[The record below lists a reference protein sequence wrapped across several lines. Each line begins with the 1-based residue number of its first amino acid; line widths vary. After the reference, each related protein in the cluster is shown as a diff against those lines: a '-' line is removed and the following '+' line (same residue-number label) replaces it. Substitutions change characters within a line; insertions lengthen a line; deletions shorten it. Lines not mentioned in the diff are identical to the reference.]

1 MKTGLL
7 LRVAAGLTLFTCLGH
22 TAGTFMPIP
31 AEQVAVAQTHAT
43 MKATPV
49 PMPIGKP
56 QSYADIFFG
65 NNIAVS
71 LFLLISGLGF
81 LVFAGKG
88 GLEGAG
94 RRLLLLNSLGMA
106 GVAIISSVYFFP
118 LPAAC
123 TGLAAV
129 LGFVAARKLS

>member
-1 MKTGLL
+1 MTGAICATGC
-7 LRVAAGLTLFTCLGH
+7 RHENWIAATRPGG
-22 TAGTFMPIP
+22 
-31 AEQVAVAQTHAT
+31 
-43 MKATPV
+43 
-49 PMPIGKP
+49 
-56 QSYADIFFG
+56 ADIFFG